1 VKRGRLIAETLIG
14 TDLDDPEYQEY
25 LVTELSY
32 GLGGSNFFTGQREP
46 RGYFLHVLPEGR
58 GQGMRRFTMFSGLKV
73 LVSPANRFI
82 QSTLDRLIPDP
93 DLVAKVQR
101 EVLTSMRTTL
111 ERRLAH
117 ARDEQRPALAERIDR
132 LDLLLSQRS

>member
-1 VKRGRLIAETLIG
+1 MKRGRLIAETLIG

-93 DLVAKVQR
+93 DLFRICPLTAVDTSSPRPGSKRFQR
-101 EVLTSMRTTL
+101 L
-111 ERRLAH
+111 
-117 ARDEQRPALAERIDR
+117 I
-132 LDLLLSQRS
+132 